1 MVSTRSLLL
10 SGGSPKTTVVRAG
23 CRFSLY
29 SSLQNLGRLTENA
42 HVAQIKGDDFNL
54 KSSWVKHLGFKTPI
68 LLPLPPL
75 NMTLENI
82 DLGDS
87 TPLWKEECLGKQ
99 E

>member
-1 MVSTRSLLL
+1 MRSLLL
-10 SGGSPKTTVVRAG
+10 SGGSPKTTVVHAG
-23 CRFSLY
+23 PRFSFY
-29 SSLQNLGRLTENA
+29 SSLHNLGRVTENA

-75 NMTLENI
+75 NITLDNI

-87 TPLWKEECLGKQ
+87 TPLVKEECLGKQ
-99 E
+99 D